1 MSSTR
6 EFKLWCS
13 RCASVGTEFCRRNH
27 RQDTQHFG
35 HYLKKTLESVET
47 RLGQLATTWDQ
58 IITKRQQIND
68 IYEITSKFLETLQC
82 NIHQRISK
90 NKIEM
95 CKISSHKNSMNS
107 LENMSLDLKN
117 MSDEHLT
124 KDAHQLN
131 RIISW

>member
-6 EFKLWCS
+6 ESKLWCS

-35 HYLKKTLESVET
+35 HYLKKTFKSVET
-47 RLGQLATTWDQ
+47 RLGQLTTTFDQ
-58 IITKRQQIND
+58 ILSKRQQINN
-68 IYEITSKFLETLQC
+68 IYELTSKFLETLQS

-90 NKIEM
+90 NKVEM
-95 CKISSHKNSMNS
+95 CKIASHKNSMNS
-107 LENMSLDLKN
+107 LENVSLDLKN

-124 KDAHQLN
+124 KDTHQLN